1 MPAVRLAGW
10 GLRLGRSRTARALYR
25 AARRPAA
32 RLARWARGRRRARGG
47 RRPGAGTGPAAAV
60 RAGPVGRVR
69 SAGRGR
75 PRAAGRLG
83 RAARRGGG
91 VLRREPGPA
100 RLLAWA
106 GLAAAASA
114 ALTLALPAG
123 APSPADTG
131 ALPSAPAG
139 PARPAGSAHAPPV
152 ALSVP
157 GHVGT
162 LPVDPVAASRDG
174 ALDVP
179 ASPSRV
185 GWWALGARPGD
196 PRGTLLL
203 AGHIDSAEEGAG
215 PFEALHALPMG
226 ARAHVAAADGTRH
239 TYRIV
244 ARRTYRAGDLP
255 QDLFSAAG
263 RPRLALVTCAGDFD
277 PQAGAYAE
285 NLVLYGV
292 PG

>member
-1 MPAVRLAGW
+1 
-10 GLRLGRSRTARALYR
+10 
-25 AARRPAA
+25 
-32 RLARWARGRRRARGG
+32 
-47 RRPGAGTGPAAAV
+47 
-60 RAGPVGRVR
+60 
-69 SAGRGR
+69 
-75 PRAAGRLG
+75 
-83 RAARRGGG
+83 
-91 VLRREPGPA
+91 RREPGPA

-131 ALPSAPAG
+131 TLPSAPPG
-139 PARPAGSAHAPPV
+139 SARPAGSAHAPPV

-174 ALDVP
+174 ALEVP

-203 AGHIDSAEEGAG
+203 AGHIDSAAEGAG

-244 ARRTYRAGDLP
+244 ARRTYRADDLP
-255 QDLFSAAG
+255 QDLFTAAG

-277 PQAGAYAE
+277 PEAGAYAE